1 MWCKN
6 PFFKCESMCKQL
18 CWNHRVSHPNSNLA
32 KAELQLH
39 FSKNFFSAAVP
50 LKRPVS
56 FPMRPAW
63 LRQCYYYRAAQ
74 QTALGADP
82 AGEPWGAGEKTP
94 PVFHPCHFSHPHHY
108 GQAAKLKEQPR
119 GRDKQPGHKG
129 APSASDA
136 VKVLGMGVHLM
147 SLQTDPERCHTSLN
161 EVRLQGATWI
171 SKIPDL

>member
-6 PFFKCESMCKQL
+6 PSFKCESMCKQL

-74 QTALGADP
+74 QTALGSWSS
-82 AGEPWGAGEKTP
+82 WGALGSRRKDTPRVSPVPLLPPASLRAGSKTEGAA
-94 PVFHPCHFSHPHHY
+94 SRQ
-108 GQAAKLKEQPR
+108 GQTAGTQRGSLSQWCCQSPR
-119 GRDKQPGHKG
+119 DGG
-129 APSASDA
+129 APNVIADRPRTVS
-136 VKVLGMGVHLM
+136 H
-147 SLQTDPERCHTSLN
+147 QP
-161 EVRLQGATWI
+161 
-171 SKIPDL
+171 